1 MGYGCQLHIFQEKN
15 IEAGTMSR
23 IFRNATEW
31 KLFDMVTQK
40 LGRPSTVMSGS
51 CSNKQLDK
59 YAS

>member
-1 MGYGCQLHIFQEKN
+1 
-15 IEAGTMSR
+15 MSR